1 MLKSLLVSLLYL
13 VLLTHTLDATNP
25 KDIPPTLQEW
35 QGWVLDEF
43 KQRECPIDYQEGT
56 PQCLWLSRIEI
67 SVGAKAL
74 DFNMSVALF
83 EEDTPVTLPHLLGE
97 WSRNVSVDG
106 QKAIVLETDGK
117 PSILL
122 GKGEHRIVGSIAL
135 NSEAKYVELPLQVA
149 LVTLYKEGVAIKNP
163 KIDAQGRLWFDEV
176 EENTTQ
182 EGSLSVSL
190 HRKIID
196 GHPIKMQTHLHFR
209 VSGKMRSM
217 VLDGIVL
224 EGFLPTALTT
234 PLNATITEDK
244 KLLIDVKA
252 GEWVATIDSYAPAP
266 IERLQTPPYSFAYA
280 NEEIWAFQADVA
292 YRSVEIEGVSAID
305 TGQTTLPKEW
315 QGIPAYW
322 IEKGKTMR
330 LVELYKSAAQL
341 QPNQLQLKRELW
353 LDFDGG
359 GYTISDDIDAKI
371 SKARRLDATPL
382 LQLASVSINQQPS
395 LITALD
401 ESGKRG
407 VELRLEEMK
416 IDSSSRYEGDI
427 STLPANGW
435 DEKFESVSTT
445 LHLPPGW
452 RLLGAFGSDNK
463 TSAWLDQ
470 WNLMDIFLVLLLS
483 IGLYQLYGWRWS
495 LLATFFLVL
504 LWQEPNAPTTLWLFV
519 LAIVAL
525 LRVLKHGRLRGFVQF
540 AGAIVGAIVVLDV
553 LSFSVYQ
560 IRTALY
566 PQLEKGDYLYTTT
579 ASFGGVSDTVAQPKK
594 AMRLD
599 KNYESSYDA
608 MIIEESPV
616 AVQNVESKIMQ
627 NRIDPNALIQTGI
640 AKPNWQW
647 HTYHFSWQSGV
658 ASDAKL
664 QLWLISSNQHKILK
678 ILTLIGMLFLMF
690 LFLRDTIRLTL
701 PKLNKGAMLLVVSLI
716 VSTSPMRLNA
726 STIPTPEI
734 LLELKERLTQPPAC
748 LPHCAAIDEVAV
760 AIVDENLEIEMRIS
774 SGELISLPL
783 LGNRSVWLPQ
793 SVWLDGTAV
802 NTLQLDTQGGLWIAL
817 TKGSH
822 TITLKGTLE
831 DKNQITLSSPLAL
844 HNLTLNADPKTWQ
857 FNSDRK
863 SYIELNRLGALEKKQ
878 EELSHIEPLVEITR
892 TFYFGQQWYVDTHV
906 RLLNT
911 IEQPFRLSYHLLA
924 NESILDKEIEQ
935 KEGKVVLHLDN
946 KRGYYTWRSTL
957 PITPTLQ
964 LKASHNPQL
973 IEQWQMDIAPIW
985 TMNYQG
991 IEPIEHRKQN
1001 DTLMPN
1007 FKPWGNES
1015 LKLSFTKAKAVEGE
1029 SLTIQSSN
1037 ITLTQSSRYRD
1048 VTLEIVLK
1056 SSQAGQYAFMLQGV
1070 DTLKSATID
1079 GITHYLKIDNGKVSI
1094 PLKATSQ
1101 TVTLGWREEIG
1112 VDNLYRF
1119 PVVNLN
1125 KSSTN
1130 QTTTLYLPH
1139 NRWILWSSGPLVG
1152 PAVLLWG
1159 VLLAVVLFALVL
1171 GRIEG
1176 TPLKSRDWLLLGF
1189 GVSTTSV
1196 MIMLPVVIWIF
1207 LLRYRQ
1213 IRGDDLVGWRR
1224 NLTQVA
1230 IVVLTF
1236 MALGTIVGAVSIGL
1250 LGNPDMMITGNN
1262 SYTTML
1268 NWYSDRIDTILPQ
1281 PTVITLSIW
1290 YYRILMLVWSIWIAF
1305 SLIKWLKW
1313 AWSLFSQGDMWHK
1326 RIKQTPAPQA

>member
-1 MLKSLLVSLLYL
+1 MFKLLSILTLYL
-13 VLLTHTLDATNP
+13 LLFAHTLYAIEP
-25 KDIPPTLQEW
+25 KNIPFALQEW
-35 QGWVLDEF
+35 QEWVLDEF
-43 KQRECPIDYQEGT
+43 KQRECPIDYEKGT
-56 PQCLWLSRIEI
+56 PYCNWASRIEI
-67 SVGAKAL
+67 ALGAKAL
-74 DFNMSVALF
+74 DFNMSVTLF
-83 EEDTPVTLPHLLGE
+83 QEDTPVTLPHLQEE

-135 NSEAKYVELPLQVA
+135 NGEAKYVELPLQVA
-149 LVTLYKEGVAIKNP
+149 LVTLYKEGAAIKNP

-190 HRKIID
+190 YRKIID
-196 GHPIKMQTHLHFR
+196 GHPIKMQTYLHFG

-224 EGFLPTALTT
+224 EGFLPTSLDTA
-234 PLNATITEDK
+234 LNATITEDK

-252 GEWVATIDSYAPAP
+252 GEWVATIDSYAPTP
-266 IERLQTPPYSFAYA
+266 VETLQTPPYSFAYA
-280 NEEIWAFQADVA
+280 NEEIWAFQSNAA

-305 TGQTTLPKEW
+305 TGQTTIPKEW

-341 QPNQLQLKRELW
+341 QPNQLKLTRELW

-371 SKARRLDATPL
+371 SKARRLDATAT
-382 LQLASVSINQQPS
+382 LQLASISINQQPS

-407 VELRLEEMK
+407 VELRLEDMK
-416 IDSSSRYEGDI
+416 IGSSSRYEGDI
-427 STLPANGW
+427 SILPANGW

-470 WNLMDIFLVLLLS
+470 WNLMDIFLVLLLT

-519 LAIVAL
+519 LVIVAL
-525 LRVLKHGRLRGFVQF
+525 LRVLKQGRLKGFVQF
-540 AGAIVGAIVVLDV
+540 VGAIVGAVVVLDV
-553 LSFSVYQ
+553 LSFSTYQ

-566 PQLEKGDYLYTTT
+566 PQLEKGDDPHTTT
-579 ASFGGVSDTVAQPKK
+579 VSSFGGVSNIVAKPKE
-594 AMRLD
+594 AARLD
-599 KNYESSYDA
+599 KFYSNSYDA
-608 MIIEESPV
+608 MVMEESPV
-616 AVQNVESKIMQ
+616 AMQNVEAKIMQ

-664 QLWLISSNQHKILK
+664 KLWLISSNQHKIFK
-678 ILTLIGMLFLMF
+678 ILTLIGMLFLIF

-701 PKLNKGAMLLVVSLI
+701 PKLNKGAMLLLVSLI
-716 VSTSPMRLNA
+716 LSASPMTLKA
-726 STIPTPEI
+726 STLPTPEI
-734 LLELKERLTQPPAC
+734 ILALNERLTQPPAC
-748 LPHCAAIDEVAV
+748 LPHCAAIEEVAV
-760 AIVDENLEIEMRIS
+760 GVVDENLEITMRIS
-774 SGELISLPL
+774 SGDTISLPL
-783 LGNRSVWLPQ
+783 LGNRSAWLPQ
-793 SVWLDGTAV
+793 SVRLDDSPV
-802 NTLQLDTQGGLWIAL
+802 STLQLDEQGGLWIAL

-822 TITLKGTLE
+822 TVTLKGTLE
-831 DKNQITLSSPLAL
+831 DKNQITLSSALAL

-878 EELSHIEPLVEITR
+878 EALSRIEPLVEITR
-892 TFYFGQQWYVDTHV
+892 TFYFGQQWYIDTQV
-906 RLLNT
+906 KLLNT
-911 IEQPFRLSYHLLA
+911 LEQPFRLSYHLLSD
-924 NESILDKEIEQ
+924 ESILDKEIEQ

-946 KRGYYTWRSTL
+946 KRGYYVWRSTL

-964 LKASHNPQL
+964 LKASNNPQL

-985 TMNYQG
+985 TMHYHG
-991 IEPIEHRKQN
+991 IEPIEHLKQN

-1015 LKLSFTKAKAVEGE
+1015 LKLSFTKAKAVQGE
-1029 SLTIQSSN
+1029 SLTIQSSSM
-1037 ITLTQSSRYRD
+1037 TLSQSSRYRD
-1048 VTLEIVLK
+1048 VTLEIALK
-1056 SSQAGQYAFMLQGV
+1056 SSQAGQYTLMLKEV
-1070 DTLKSATID
+1070 DALKSVTID
-1079 GITHYLKIDNGKVSI
+1079 GITHYLKIDKGRVSI
-1094 PLKATSQ
+1094 PLKAASQ
-1101 TVTLGWREEIG
+1101 TVTLKWQEEIG
-1112 VDNLYRF
+1112 VENLYRF

-1125 KSSTN
+1125 KTSTN

-1139 NRWILWSSGPLVG
+1139 NRWILWTSGPLVG

-1196 MIMLPVVIWIF
+1196 MIMLPVVVWIF

-1213 IRGDDLVGWRR
+1213 IRGDSLVGWRR

-1230 IVVLTF
+1230 IVLFTF
-1236 MALGTIVGAVSIGL
+1236 AALGTIVGAVSIGL

-1268 NWYSDRIDTILPQ
+1268 NWYSDKVESTLPQ
-1281 PTVITLSIW
+1281 PTVISLSIW
-1290 YYRILMLVWSIWIAF
+1290 YYRILMLLWSIWIAF

-1313 AWSLFSQGDMWHK
+1313 AWSLFAQGDMWHK
-1326 RIKQTPAPQA
+1326 RTKQIPN